1 MVVRRVRLVL
11 LVVSLVVLQTSVF
24 PHLRVF
30 GAAPD
35 LCLVATAAMAYEEGP
50 QAGAIFGFASG
61 LAIDLFLTSLLGLSA
76 LSFALTG
83 YVLGVFQGGF
93 IRESRAMAPVLGLVG
108 GIAGG
113 TIFVLVGGIAG
124 EDGYLTMTSVRIVIV
139 AGLYDA
145 LVAFVVF
152 PFLHWANHD
161 PDRSR
166 PWR

>member
-1 MVVRRVRLVL
+1 
-11 LVVSLVVLQTSVF
+11 
-24 PHLRVF
+24 
-30 GAAPD
+30 
-35 LCLVATAAMAYEEGP
+35 
-50 QAGAIFGFASG
+50 
-61 LAIDLFLTSLLGLSA
+61 LLGLSA

-83 YVLGVFQGGF
+83 YALGVFQGGF

-108 GIAGG
+108 GIVGG

-124 EDGYLTMTSVRIVIV
+124 EDGYLTVTSVRIVIV

-145 LVAFVVF
+145 LVAFAVF

-161 PDRSR
+161 PDHSR